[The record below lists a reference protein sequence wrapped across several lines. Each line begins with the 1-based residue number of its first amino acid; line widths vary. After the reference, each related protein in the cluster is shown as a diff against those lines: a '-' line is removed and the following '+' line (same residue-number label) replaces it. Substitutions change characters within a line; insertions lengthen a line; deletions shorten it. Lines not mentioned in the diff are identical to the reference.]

1 MNGQMLDE
9 DPAKRKAWG
18 AESSAL
24 VYTTCTLQYQPNNKT
39 YRSIRKT
46 KIIKCSYK
54 LERNIKYS
62 SIQTKGADRSSD
74 DLIRKKWKLKYSTI
88 NATSSRDNNYT
99 NGC

>member
-1 MNGQMLDE
+1 MYIKVL
-9 DPAKRKAWG
+9 
-18 AESSAL
+18 
-24 VYTTCTLQYQPNNKT
+24 PNNKT